1 MTGWT
6 NNWFYTCILSNK
18 GFADIFSALRN
29 PSCSFCTNC
38 PCKTSFIFFRLYGT
52 FNSYQGKDLN
62 DISINLKC
70 CFTYPLDYFSISIP
84 TLHFFYA
91 SLDCSFFLFFE
102 GFKMSVRPK
111 LRLFLAI
118 IWLAR
123 FQLMSTGR
131 FRKTCCSIM
140 RNKGFAE
147 YITLI

>member
-1 MTGWT
+1 MH
-6 NNWFYTCILSNK
+6 FIKQKDLQ
-18 GFADIFSALRN
+18 IFFRH
-29 PSCSFCTNC
+29 CVTHRSFCTNC
-38 PCKTSFIFFRLYGT
+38 LCKTSFIFFSLYGT
-52 FNSYQGKDLN
+52 FNSYQGIYLN
-62 DISINLKC
+62 DISINLNC

-91 SLDCSFFLFFE
+91 SLDCSFLLFFG

-131 FRKTCCSIM
+131 FRKTCCSIK